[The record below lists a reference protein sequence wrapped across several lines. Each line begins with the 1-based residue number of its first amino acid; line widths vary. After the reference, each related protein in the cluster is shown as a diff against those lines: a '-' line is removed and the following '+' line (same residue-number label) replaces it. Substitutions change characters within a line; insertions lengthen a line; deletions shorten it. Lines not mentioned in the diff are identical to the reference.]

1 MTQSVLARLQAAGY
15 VQLSAEI
22 DADAAAEAGAAE
34 ATPITDEVAAERV
47 AVAEEAVADA
57 ELAIEIRGDLD
68 DASSIVIEIRK
79 DDEIGESLAG
89 ASEELTETVL
99 TTESYM
105 KEGGMSAQTAQ
116 EHLRNL
122 KRLGT
127 VVGFPI
133 NPTLPSFESFG
144 SLSSRLD
151 ATGLVYEEEQSWL
164 KKIWETIKGWLKTAY
179 DNVMKF
185 FERIFTAAGRLES
198 RAQGIADNILKRKQH
213 AKTASIKV
221 GGNVVKLIG
230 SGEIKAIASG
240 VLGAYQKAFGA
251 ALARAS
257 KFNADVVTSLKTG
270 GKEKVTAPAIGDAS
284 FAGWK
289 FKTEGDKVAWEH
301 EGEAKEADFKVASR
315 EDIKA
320 AALEIVA
327 LAKSIKGAKENGG
340 KNAQAYKD
348 SVSAGEA
355 FAAKVKT
362 AGGAAG
368 ADGKAAMTAR
378 LNSLK
383 DARQAFAQPGVAV
396 TQWGTS
402 AGNAVLDVLAKMSR
416 AYTDNADESGKRSE
430 KEAAKAE
437 KKDGG
442 KAEEKKEEA
451 AA

>member
-1 MTQSVLARLQAAGY
+1 MAQSVLDRLQAAGY
-15 VQLSAEI
+15 VALSAEI
-22 DADAAAEAGAAE
+22 DPEAAEAAGAAE
-34 ATPITDEVAAERV
+34 PVTDEVAAERV

-57 ELAIEIRGDLD
+57 DIAIEIRGDLD
-68 DASSIVIEIRK
+68 EAESIVIEIRK

-105 KEGGMSAQTAQ
+105 KEGGMTAQTAQ

-122 KRLGT
+122 KRLGA
-127 VVGFPI
+127 VVGFKI
-133 NPTLPSFESFG
+133 NPALPSFESFG
-144 SLSSRLD
+144 GISSRLD
-151 ATGLVYEEEQSWL
+151 ATGLVMQEEQNWL
-164 KKIWETIKGWLKTAY
+164 KKVWETIKGWLKTAY

-185 FERIFTAAGRLES
+185 FERIFTAAGRLEA

-213 AKTASIKV
+213 AKAESVKASAAT
-221 GGNVVKLIG
+221 VKLIG
-230 SGEIKAIASG
+230 SGDIKGAAAG
-240 VLGAYQKAFGA
+240 VRETYQKAFAASLERAMRFNGA
-251 ALARAS
+251 
-257 KFNADVVTSLKTG
+257 VVASLKTG
-270 GKEKVTAPAIGDAS
+270 GKEKVAAPAIADVS
-284 FAGWK
+284 YAGWK
-289 FKTEGDKVAWEH
+289 FKSEGDKVSWEH
-301 EGEAKEADFKVASR
+301 EGEAKEADIKVASR

-348 SVSAGEA
+348 SVAAGEA
-355 FAAKVKT
+355 FAAKVKS
-362 AGGAAG
+362 AGGASG

-383 DARQAFAQPGVAV
+383 DARQAFTQPGVAV

-416 AYTDNADESGKRSE
+416 AYTDNAAESSARADK
-430 KEAAKAE
+430 AAKKE
-437 KKDGG
+437 EGKKEG
-442 KAEEKKEEA
+442 EKKEGEA
-451 AA
+451 AAA